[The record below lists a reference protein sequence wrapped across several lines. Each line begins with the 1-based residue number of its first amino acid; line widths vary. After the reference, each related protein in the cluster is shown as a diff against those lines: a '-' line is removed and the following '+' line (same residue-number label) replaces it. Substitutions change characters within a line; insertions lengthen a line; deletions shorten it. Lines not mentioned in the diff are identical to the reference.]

1 MAVLP
6 RPRPGRPVA
15 VAQLAS
21 LVAAVVA
28 AAAQLVPA
36 HVLSQLASLVAA
48 VVALAVMV
56 AAVAL
61 AMMVAL
67 AVPAVPALPAL
78 PAVLPA
84 VVAAQLPPV
93 SAVVAAAH
101 LPWVTV
107 ALGPVAV
114 ERKVAPLVLLVR
126 RWQRWL
132 VVVAMVAQLVPR
144 WHRWLVVA
152 AMVAQLVP
160 RWQRWLVV
168 VGPPPVVW
176 LVAERP
182 TASIRQAQET
192 RNHAKRAGSVHK
204 PFCDA
209 VRPCDCRLHEH
220 CKSCTIRAEPT
231 LAKMGLL
238 DHHAE
243 SATVAPAG
251 EEPVHPGDPGHSR
264 LLGNTTSS

>member
-1 MAVLP
+1 M
-6 RPRPGRPVA
+6 
-15 VAQLAS
+15 
-21 LVAAVVA
+21 
-28 AAAQLVPA
+28 
-36 HVLSQLASLVAA
+36 
-48 VVALAVMV
+48 
-56 AAVAL
+56 
-61 AMMVAL
+61 
-67 AVPAVPALPAL
+67 PALPAL

-132 VVVAMVAQLVPR
+132 VVV
-144 WHRWLVVA
+144 

-264 LLGNTTSS
+264 LLGNTTSF